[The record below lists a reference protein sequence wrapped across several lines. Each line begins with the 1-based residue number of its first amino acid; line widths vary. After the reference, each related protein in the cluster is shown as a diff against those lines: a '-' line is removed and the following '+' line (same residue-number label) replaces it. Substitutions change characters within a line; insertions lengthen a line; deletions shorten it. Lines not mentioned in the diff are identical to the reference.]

1 MPPVEYLNPDTSFKH
16 WIASDLRFFRERE
29 GRSLSQMG
37 LVMGCNR
44 HTVSNIEHARD
55 GWNMNEDQA
64 EKLDAFLRLN
74 GHFQRLVRYARTAH
88 DPDWFAEYTDRESR
102 ALTIR
107 TYRLSLIPGLFQ
119 TPEYTRA
126 LIAPPPM
133 VADVEAVVESRMKRQ
148 EVLTRSKPPLIW
160 VLLDEAVLSR
170 PVGGAQV
177 MRDQLARLREMAELP
192 HVTIR
197 VIPQSTGAYLGLD
210 GSFNSL
216 TMETGELVFVEA
228 PGGGRLIQGSTEIR
242 EFGVRWDRIGS
253 AQAPYRGT
261 SCDLIAQAME
271 RFS

>member
-55 GWNMNEDQA
+55 GWNMNEDHA

-88 DPDWFAEYTDRESR
+88 DPDWFAEYAKYEGR
-102 ALTIR
+102 ALAIR
-107 TYRLSLIPGLFQ
+107 TYRLSLIPGLLQ
-119 TPEYTRA
+119 TPEYARSLLTASR
-126 LIAPPPM
+126 L
-133 VADVEAVVESRMKRQ
+133 VDDVETAVNNRMKRQ
-148 EVLTRSKPPLIW
+148 EVLLRDKPPLVW
-160 VLLDEAVLSR
+160 VLLDESTLFRAVGSR
-170 PVGGAQV
+170 EV
-177 MRDQLARLREMAELP
+177 MRDQLARLRDAAESK
-192 HVTIR
+192 HITIR
-197 VIPQSTGAYLGLD
+197 VVPQSAGFYLGLD

-228 PGGGRLIQGSTEIR
+228 PGGGRLIQGSTEIH
-242 EFGVRWDRIGS
+242 EFGVRWDRIGAS
-253 AQAPYRGT
+253 ALPWDSSR
-261 SCDLIAQAME
+261 DLIARAME
-271 RFS
+271 RFE